1 MRTDMP
7 QVPSESDVI
16 RMMDTLSNWGRWG
29 ADDELGTINLITPA
43 RRQAAA
49 RLVRDG
55 VSVTCA
61 RPISTEITPET
72 TFQPVRF
79 MVDSGE
85 GRDTATAERILERR
99 GASEFIGM
107 VFHGYSITHVDTPA
121 HYFWQGKIY
130 NGRSCN
136 LITSREGA
144 QVEAVDV
151 LRDGVVSRGVL
162 LDVAAVKGRALGAGE
177 GVMPEDLEATEKAA
191 GVRVEPGDILLV
203 RTGYYGRRLA
213 EGARNP
219 MRDGSPAVHVAAAP
233 WLRERG
239 VAMLGTDTHNDVSP
253 LPYPGLGN
261 ALHIV
266 ALVAMGLWLIDN
278 ANLEDVARACSER
291 RRWEFM
297 LTVAPL
303 RLLATT
309 GSPVNPIALF

>member
-1 MRTDMP
+1 MTP
-7 QVPSESDVI
+7 IPTESDVV

-29 ADDELGTINLITPA
+29 ADDQMGTLNLITPE
-43 RRQAAA
+43 RRLAAA
-49 RLVRDG
+49 RLVTDG
-55 VSVTCA
+55 VPVTCA
-61 RPISTEITPET
+61 RPISTEITADT
-72 TFQPVRF
+72 TVQPLRF

-85 GRDTATAERILERR
+85 GRDTASPGRILQRR
-99 GASEFIGM
+99 GAAEFIGM
-107 VFHGYSITHVDTPA
+107 VFHGYTITHVDTPA
-121 HYFWQGKIY
+121 HYFWQGQLY

-136 LITSREGA
+136 LVTAREGA
-144 QVEAVDV
+144 QVESVDL

-162 LDVAAVKGRALGAGE
+162 LDVAALEGRWLNAGE
-177 GVMPEDLEATEKAA
+177 GVMPEQLEAAEAAA

-203 RTGYYGRRLA
+203 RTGYYARRLA
-213 EGARNP
+213 EGPRNP
-219 MRDGSPAVHVAAAP
+219 MRDGSPALHVAAAP

-239 VAMLGTDTHNDVSP
+239 VTMLGTDTHNDVSP

-266 ALVAMGLWLIDN
+266 ALVAMGLWLMDN
-278 ANLEDVARACSER
+278 ANLEEVAAACAAR

-303 RLLATT
+303 RLAAAT

>member
-1 MRTDMP
+1 MA
-7 QVPSESDVI
+7 QVPTEGDVI
-16 RMMDTLSNWGRWG
+16 RMLDTLSNWGRWG
-29 ADDELGTINLITPA
+29 ADDQLGTMNLITPA
-43 RRQAAA
+43 KRAAAA

-61 RPISTEITPET
+61 RPITTEITPET

-85 GRDTATAERILERR
+85 GRDTASPERILERR

-144 QVEAVDV
+144 QVEEVDL

-162 LDVAAVKGRALGAGE
+162 LDVAAVKGRNLGPGE
-177 GVMPEDLEATEKAA
+177 GVMPEDLEAAERAA
-191 GVRVEPGDILLV
+191 GVRVEAGDVLLV
-203 RTGYYGRRLA
+203 RTGYYARRLA
-213 EGARNP
+213 EGPRNP
-219 MRDGSPAVHVAAAP
+219 MRDGSPALHVAAAP

-278 ANLEDVARACSER
+278 ANLEELARACAER
-291 RRWEFM
+291 RRWEFL

-303 RLLATT
+303 RLRAAT